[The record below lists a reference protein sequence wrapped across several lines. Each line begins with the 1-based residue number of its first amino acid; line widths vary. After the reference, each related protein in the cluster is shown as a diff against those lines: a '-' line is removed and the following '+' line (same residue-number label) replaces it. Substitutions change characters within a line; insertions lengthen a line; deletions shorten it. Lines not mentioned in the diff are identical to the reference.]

1 MKILVTGATGYIGS
15 HICKALKERGHWI
28 LATDYNDD
36 QNDISMWCDEY
47 VNIDIR
53 KLNGKYYN
61 VDKVVHVAARTKVG
75 PSVHEPWD

>member
-1 MKILVTGATGYIGS
+1 M
-15 HICKALKERGHWI
+15 KERGHWI

-53 KLNGKYYN
+53 KLNGKYHN
-61 VDKVVHVAARTKVG
+61 VLRFGILKIDYENQ
-75 PSVHEPWD
+75 S